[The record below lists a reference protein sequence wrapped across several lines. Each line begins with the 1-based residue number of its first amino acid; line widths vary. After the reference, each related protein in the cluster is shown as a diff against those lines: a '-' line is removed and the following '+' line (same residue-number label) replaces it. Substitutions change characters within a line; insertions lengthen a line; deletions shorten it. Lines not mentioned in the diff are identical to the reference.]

1 MNYLIANRAYQS
13 NHCPFRMSGDVD
25 YLLTFRAFAFFAGV
39 NLVDSNGLAATV
51 TVEFHLG
58 RLVGYEPYAFALGA
72 VNLPAG
78 ELVADVDFL
87 TT

>member
-13 NHCPFRMSGDVD
+13 DHRPFRMRGNVNQ
-25 YLLTFRAFAFFAGV
+25 LLAFWAYAFLAGI

-51 TVEFHLG
+51 TVESHLG
-58 RLVGYEPYAFALGA
+58 RLVGYEPYAFALRA

-78 ELVADVDFL
+78 ELVAYVDFL